1 MRKSRY
7 IYIIGL
13 VLGLGLLLT
22 LSGCS
27 SDHDDVRVQPDQPG
41 LPDNP
46 SNPELPGTRELH
58 LKLGSLRYLMSRGSG
73 DLPDGFLPY
82 DHATALAPIT
92 QIQTYLTYMEG
103 TAPKYVSSDFS
114 YQQSDGNWVSRV
126 ALNDGQYYFYGF
138 MPKGGPE
145 GGVTVE
151 PYNSDFKNGV
161 VLTLKDLNAV
171 SPEDVCVIVGV
182 EGYGSSTANVPDMSS
197 RLGCFD
203 YHTENGDNLFL
214 LVDHIYAGLRFNMKL
229 GDTYSQLRGIKV
241 KSIRLIP
248 KDGDNNVVEA
258 VNATV
263 TIAANENNTD
273 PIVRVDF
280 ENSKMGTRPAPA
292 VLYDGEGKALTT
304 ADQLFLAC
312 LCPLTNKKFV
322 LETKYD
328 VYDRDKEGNLRNL
341 IREGETASN
350 VINLQRDLE
359 KAGMLHQINITVQPT
374 YIYMLSDPD
383 LDNPTFSI
391 ED

>member
-58 LKLGSLRYLMSRGSG
+58 LKLGSPRYLMSRGPG

-82 DHATALAPIT
+82 VHATALAPIT

-103 TAPKYVSSDFS
+103 TDPKYVSSDFS
-114 YQQSDGNWVSRV
+114 YQQTTEDWVSRV

-182 EGYGSSTANVPDMSS
+182 KGYGSTANVPDMSS

-203 YHTENGDNLFL
+203 YHTDNGDNLFL

-229 GDTYSQLRGIKV
+229 GATYSQLRGIKV
-241 KSIRLIP
+241 KSIKLIP
-248 KDGDNNVVEA
+248 KDGDNNVVET

-263 TIAANENNTD
+263 TIKAKGDTQEYSKT
-273 PIVRVDF
+273 VQF
-280 ENSKMGTRPAPA
+280 ENGKSGTRPAPA
-292 VLYDGEGKALTT
+292 VLYDGDDGEGKALT
-304 ADQLFLAC
+304 AVDQLFLAC
-312 LCPLTNKKFV
+312 LCPLTNKNFV

-328 VYDRDKEGNLRNL
+328 VYDTAGNL
-341 IREGETASN
+341 IRKGDTARN
-350 VINLQRDLE
+350 VINLQRDLA
-359 KAGMLHQINITVQPT
+359 AGELHQINITVQPT
-374 YIYMLSDPD
+374 YIYVLSDPD